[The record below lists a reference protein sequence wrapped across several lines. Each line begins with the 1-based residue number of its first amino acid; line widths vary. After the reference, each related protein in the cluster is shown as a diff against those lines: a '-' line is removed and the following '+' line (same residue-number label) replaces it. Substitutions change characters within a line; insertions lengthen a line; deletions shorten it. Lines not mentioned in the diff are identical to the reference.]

1 MVDKFNAAIKNTN
14 FLKLDKNDQEF
25 IKRFS
30 VDFHLT
36 FQEIRNIITIANDL
50 KIWDEGKI
58 VEFIY
63 IRDGI
68 EDKKQLKKVILKELK
83 QRYESL
89 KKRPNSYKE
98 FNPKKSYHYKN
109 IKTEV
114 TSKEK
119 LGLGDCP
126 VASEKTRCCNL
137 LTLDAV
143 ESCGFDCSY
152 CSIQSFYNQNR
163 VVFNKN
169 FPEKLKE
176 IKLDPKKR
184 YHVGTGQ
191 SSDSLMW
198 GNKEGIL
205 DALFDF
211 ARENKNVLLEF
222 KTKSNNIKYLLE
234 NEVPQNIV
242 CTWSL
247 NTPTIIENEEHL
259 TARLQDRLKAARRVA
274 DKGVKV
280 GFHFHPIVEYDG
292 YLKEYN
298 KLFRMVLESFRPS
311 EVIMVSFGTL
321 TYIKPVLKALRAR
334 DFKSKIYQMPLQD
347 VEGKFS
353 YPIETKIEMF
363 KNAYEAFKPWHK
375 EVFFYLCMEPHSLW
389 KECFGYEYKDNNE
402 FEKDMIDKYFKKV
415 GLC

>member
-1 MVDKFNAAIKNTN
+1 MVDKFNSAIKNTN
-14 FLKLDKNDQEF
+14 FFKLDKKTQEF
-25 IKRFS
+25 IKNFS
-30 VDFHLT
+30 SNFHLS

-50 KIWDEGKI
+50 EIWDEGKLEELI
-58 VEFIY
+58 SIKN
-63 IRDGI
+63 DT
-68 EDKKQLKKVILKELK
+68 EDKRQQKKAILKDLK
-83 QRYESL
+83 QKYENL
-89 KKRPNSYKE
+89 KNRPNSYKG
-98 FNPKKSYHYKN
+98 FNPKESYHSKN
-109 IKTEV
+109 VKTEV
-114 TSKEK
+114 TSKES

-169 FPEKLKE
+169 FPKKLKE
-176 IKLDPKKR
+176 IKLNPKKR
-184 YHVGTGQ
+184 YHIGTGQ

-198 GNKEGIL
+198 GNKEGVL
-205 DALFDF
+205 DALFEF

-222 KTKSNNIKYLLE
+222 KTKSNNIKYILE
-234 NEVPQNIV
+234 NDVPKNIV

-280 GFHFHPIVEYDG
+280 GFHFHPIVEYEG

-298 KLFRMVLESFRPS
+298 ELFKMVSGSFS
-311 EVIMVSFGTL
+311 ANEIMMISFGTL

-334 DFKSKIYQMPLQD
+334 DFKSKIYQMPLVD
-347 VEGKFS
+347 AEGKFS

-389 KECFGYEYKDNNE
+389 RECFGYEYKDNSE
-402 FEKDMIDKYFKKV
+402 FEKDMIENYFKKANK
-415 GLC
+415 